1 MIARRAFLLGAAAAL
16 AATPAHA
23 DPQIIQLGRVT
34 VSEGTNSV
42 SINAAHQ
49 SAPTDRVWVQQTS
62 GDAKITKV
70 AIIFASGKK
79 GIAREDKKGFWRLN
93 TDAIVARADVTLS
106 WPKGGN
112 ATIEFAGAYFD

>member
-1 MIARRAFLLGAAAAL
+1 MIARRTFLIGAAAAL
-16 AATPAHA
+16 ATTSARAE
-23 DPQIIQLGRVT
+23 PQTIQLGHVT

-49 SAPTDRVWVQQTS
+49 SAPPDRVWVHQTS

-70 AIIFASGKK
+70 AVVFASGKK
-79 GIAREDKKGFWRLN
+79 GIAREDKKGYWRLN

-106 WPKGGN
+106 WPKGGS